1 MNNRSY
7 QQKIILRD
15 IVEEI
20 NKSGFQSFSAD
31 EVTSRNDEILSLCFR
46 CVDENMESQKKLA
59 TFLDLERLIE
69 EYVSAMCNGNGAVS
83 AMTVPKYTIRKE
95 CGCQFVLNESENFV
109 VTHFCMHNLDL

>member
-1 MNNRSY
+1 M
-7 QQKIILRD
+7 
-15 IVEEI
+15 VEEI

-69 EYVSAMCNGNGAVS
+69 EYVSAMTMCNGNGAVS
-83 AMTVPKYTIRKE
+83 AMPVPKYTIRKE
-95 CGCQFVLNESENFV
+95 RGC
-109 VTHFCMHNLDL
+109 